1 MCTVPLTVHDRRL
14 GTLSIGRLGGEPF
27 TACDTEL
34 LASVASQVA
43 FSVENSLA
51 FQEIAE
57 LKDKLAAEKV
67 YLEDEIRTEYNF
79 EEVIGQ
85 SPALKRVLHQVET
98 VAPTDSAVLICGE
111 TGTGKELI
119 ARAIHDLSRRRQR
132 TLVKVNCAAIPTGLL
147 ESELFGHER
156 GAFTGADQRRVG
168 VFELADG
175 ATLFLDEVANLPL
188 EAQAKM
194 LRVLQERE
202 FRRIGGQHLIRSDF
216 RLITATNADLTSAV
230 RVGSFRE
237 DLFHRLNVVHIH
249 LPPLRERRQDI
260 PLLMSYFIDQKRL
273 RLKRPGVQRVSH
285 QAVDLLMSYDWPG
298 NVRELENVIERSI
311 LECPGDVIDT
321 AHLVF
326 GSGSLAQRMST
337 EDFDLPFRRARQ
349 RALAS
354 FERLYLFSQ
363 LRRYKGRLIL
373 VAQHAGVTAKHV
385 REMMKRHGISR
396 RDFRPSLP
404 RGLLAAATRR
414 VPPPA
419 LPPPRHQSEVPPVKP
434 APSP

>member
-1 MCTVPLTVHDRRL
+1 M
-14 GTLSIGRLGGEPF
+14 GTS
-27 TACDTEL
+27 T
-34 LASVASQVA
+34 Q
-43 FSVENSLA
+43 
-51 FQEIAE
+51 
-57 LKDKLAAEKV
+57 
-67 YLEDEIRTEYNF
+67 
-79 EEVIGQ
+79 
-85 SPALKRVLHQVET
+85 ET
-98 VAPTDSAVLICGE
+98 VQIAVGSGRILNSRSAALLRIWRLVERVAPADVSVLITGE

-119 ARAIHDLSRRRQR
+119 ARLIHKLSPRASKEFVAFDCNAV
-132 TLVKVNCAAIPTGLL
+132 TPTLL

-156 GAFTGADQRRVG
+156 GAFPGADRRRVG
-168 VFELADG
+168 VFELAHG
-175 ATLFLDEVANLPL
+175 TTLFLDEVANLPL

-273 RLKRPGVQRVSH
+273 RLKRPGPYRVSH

-311 LECPGDVIDT
+311 LECTGDMIEIS
-321 AHLVF
+321 HLVL
-326 GSGSLAQRMST
+326 GSGLPAQRAST

-354 FERLYLFSQ
+354 FERL
-363 LRRYKGRLIL
+363 
-373 VAQHAGVTAKHV
+373 
-385 REMMKRHGISR
+385 
-396 RDFRPSLP
+396 
-404 RGLLAAATRR
+404 
-414 VPPPA
+414 
-419 LPPPRHQSEVPPVKP
+419 
-434 APSP
+434 

>member
-1 MCTVPLTVHDRRL
+1 MPAESRDSLHVQVDGGR
-14 GTLSIGRLGGEPF
+14 TLISRSPQLHRIWG
-27 TACDTEL
+27 
-34 LASVASQVA
+34 
-43 FSVENSLA
+43 
-51 FQEIAE
+51 
-57 LKDKLAAEKV
+57 
-67 YLEDEIRTEYNF
+67 
-79 EEVIGQ
+79 VIQ
-85 SPALKRVLHQVET
+85 R
-98 VAPTDSAVLICGE
+98 VAPTDVSVLVTGE
-111 TGTGKELI
+111 TGTGKEIIGRLLHKLS
-119 ARAIHDLSRRRQR
+119 ARAAKEFVAVDCNAVAPS
-132 TLVKVNCAAIPTGLL
+132 LL

-202 FRRIGGQHLIRSDF
+202 FRRIGGRYLIRSDF

-230 RVGSFRE
+230 RAGSFRE

-298 NVRELENVIERSI
+298 NVRELENVIETAL
-311 LECPGDVIDT
+311 LECTGDMIEIS
-321 AHLVF
+321 HLVL
-326 GSGSLAQRMST
+326 GSGLPAQRAST
-337 EDFDLPFRRARQ
+337 EDFDLPFRLARQ

-363 LRRYKGRLIL
+363 LRRYKGRIIL
-373 VAQHAGVTAKHV
+373 VA
-385 REMMKRHGISR
+385 
-396 RDFRPSLP
+396 
-404 RGLLAAATRR
+404 
-414 VPPPA
+414 
-419 LPPPRHQSEVPPVKP
+419 
-434 APSP
+434 

>member
-1 MCTVPLTVHDRRL
+1 VATESRESLHLQVDAGR
-14 GTLSIGRLGGEPF
+14 TLVSR
-27 TACDTEL
+27 
-34 LASVASQVA
+34 
-43 FSVENSLA
+43 
-51 FQEIAE
+51 
-57 LKDKLAAEKV
+57 
-67 YLEDEIRTEYNF
+67 
-79 EEVIGQ
+79 
-85 SPALKRVLHQVET
+85 SPQLHRIWGVVQR
-98 VAPTDSAVLICGE
+98 VAPTDVSVLVTGE
-111 TGTGKELI
+111 TGTGKEIIGRLI
-119 ARAIHDLSRRRQR
+119 HKLSPRAAREFVPVDCNAVAPS
-132 TLVKVNCAAIPTGLL
+132 LL

-156 GAFTGADQRRVG
+156 GAFTGADHRRAG

-175 ATLFLDEVANLPL
+175 TTLFLDEVANLPL

-326 GSGSLAQRMST
+326 GSGSLAHRMST

>member
-1 MCTVPLTVHDRRL
+1 M
-14 GTLSIGRLGGEPF
+14 
-27 TACDTEL
+27 
-34 LASVASQVA
+34 
-43 FSVENSLA
+43 
-51 FQEIAE
+51 
-57 LKDKLAAEKV
+57 AAESRESLHLQV
-67 YLEDEIRTEYNF
+67 DAGRTL
-79 EEVIGQ
+79 VSR
-85 SPALKRVLHQVET
+85 SPQLHRIWGVVQR
-98 VAPTDSAVLICGE
+98 VAPTDVSVLVTGE
-111 TGTGKELI
+111 TGTGKEIIGRLI
-119 ARAIHDLSRRRQR
+119 HKLSPRAAREFVPVDCNAVAPS
-132 TLVKVNCAAIPTGLL
+132 LL

-156 GAFTGADQRRVG
+156 GAFTGADHRRAG

-175 ATLFLDEVANLPL
+175 TTLFLDEVANLPL

-298 NVRELENVIERSI
+298 NVRELENVIETAI
-311 LECPGDVIDT
+311 LECTGDMIEIS
-321 AHLVF
+321 HLVL
-326 GSGSLAQRMST
+326 GSGLPAQRAST
-337 EDFDLPFRRARQ
+337 EDCDLPFRLARQ

-363 LRRYKGRLIL
+363 LRRYKGRIIL
-373 VAQHAGVTAKHV
+373 VAQHAGVTSKHV
-385 REMMKRHGISR
+385 REIMKRHGISR
-396 RDFRPSLP
+396 RDFRPSLRP
-404 RGLLAAATRR
+404 PMRAAAKPWG
-414 VPPPA
+414 PPLD
-419 LPPPRHQSEVPPVKP
+419 LPPPSQIEVPPTKP
-434 APSP
+434 APRL